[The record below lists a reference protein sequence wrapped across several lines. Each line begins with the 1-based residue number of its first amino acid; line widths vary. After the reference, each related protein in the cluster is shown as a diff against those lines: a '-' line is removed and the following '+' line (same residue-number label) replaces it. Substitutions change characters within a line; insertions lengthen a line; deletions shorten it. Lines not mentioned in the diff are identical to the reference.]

1 MDDLSRLLEGTLSND
16 TARRESAEA
25 HLTESLS
32 SPGFA
37 LLLTQYLQA
46 PLSLSLAQLAAVLLK
61 KFVLAHWEE
70 TTGEDSTYV
79 IGDAEKG
86 QVRNLLVHSLDNL
99 AHGTAPSH
107 FGDSKFQTAYSLV
120 LAELVK
126 HDWPEKWPALVP
138 GIIELMAT
146 HTDFALKFF
155 SVATDHIAS
164 DHFVELVPLLF
175 PHLERVFDSPS
186 TPPRLQGRVVAIV
199 QTCLAMLGM
208 MSQSGES
215 AQAGVVLQA
224 TVSPWIGR
232 FVRALQSQPS
242 QHRGLSIVV
251 VRALTSFIVEWP
263 KDMSTLV
270 PSILP
275 PVWQLLVS
283 SVAAYEADVV
293 LDGEGHDDDGYD
305 SDGEPIGQAALTM
318 ELFDFVRGL
327 VHAPTKKTRALVTA
341 SLHPLVHTMVAYMQI
356 TRAQLELWT
365 DDPNQYVVDE
375 DDDSLQHNVRN
386 TGVDLLREL
395 ETTLGTSVLT
405 ASIQATHQRLTE
417 SSWRVQEAALL
428 VMGALAEPLLMT
440 RATSDAAPT
449 GLDLPSFL
457 TTLFDVMHAAESN
470 IYLKARALW
479 CASRFATVMT
489 EAQLLAFIQVA
500 ISGLDP
506 AQVIPVKLYACRALG
521 TFVQHEKADA
531 ILPPFA
537 TTIVDRLLHL
547 TVDAT
552 PETLHVVLETLALV
566 VVVPGTPVQRVLTCV
581 VPLWLRHL
589 DDRMV
594 HDVTVDILA
603 ALVADADAAPVVLT
617 HVVPVLAN
625 VFNSLYVLQAIE
637 VVELLV
643 KQAAVAPLVVPV
655 LLDPLLHILITTDD
669 GSALQHGGDVL
680 KWIVLYASPQLEHFS
695 SPSTGASGVDGVMQ
709 VVAKLLSPDV
719 SDSGA
724 MGVGGLVTQ
733 VLLRLAPLLPVA
745 TVHQLLHAVSTR
757 LASAQM
763 PSLIQS
769 LCTVYARLVHS
780 FGVATIVDALESLG
794 VCSFVL
800 TTWIEH
806 QGDFYGLYAIKV
818 TLLALLKLLESQH
831 PVVLALVVQGEMVQ
845 NHTSS
850 TKRALRS
857 ANKAEPTS
865 RQYTQV
871 SFATKLVS
879 ILAMTYAQFEDEAE
893 ADDMDSSDEE
903 ESDDGDDSD
912 EEVSATSVRPGG
924 PSSIFAPSEDFLLS
938 DMLDGGS
945 EPDGDDEDEIEAAMD
960 PLNDV
965 DLKEQ
970 IVLVM
975 RALNSTPSFVESVVP
990 GLTATEKSII
1000 QDMLS

>member
-186 TPPRLQGRVVAIV
+186 TPARLQGRVVAIV

-232 FVRALQSQPS
+232 FVRVLQSQPS

-263 KDMSTLV
+263 KDMSSLV

-327 VHAPTKKTRALVTA
+327 VHAPTKKTQSLVTA

-457 TTLFDVMHAAESN
+457 TTLFDVMHAAETVCMHVRID

-506 AQVIPVKLYACRALG
+506 VQVIPVKLYACRALG

-552 PETLHVVLETLALV
+552 PETLHVALV

-655 LLDPLLHILITTDD
+655 LLDPLLHILLTTDD
-669 GSALQHGGDVL
+669 GSVLQHGGDVL

-800 TTWIEH
+800 KTWIEH

-865 RQYTQV
+865 RQYTQ
-871 SFATKLVS
+871 
-879 ILAMTYAQFEDEAE
+879 
-893 ADDMDSSDEE
+893 
-903 ESDDGDDSD
+903 
-912 EEVSATSVRPGG
+912 
-924 PSSIFAPSEDFLLS
+924 DFLLS

>member
-186 TPPRLQGRVVAIV
+186 TPARLQGRVVAIV

-232 FVRALQSQPS
+232 FVRVLQSQPS

-263 KDMSTLV
+263 KDMSSLV

-327 VHAPTKKTRALVTA
+327 VHAPTKKTQSLVTA

-440 RATSDAAPT
+440 NGMYVSID
-449 GLDLPSFL
+449 
-457 TTLFDVMHAAESN
+457 

-531 ILPPFA
+531 ILSPFA

-552 PETLHVVLETLALV
+552 PETLHVALV

-655 LLDPLLHILITTDD
+655 LLDPLLHILLTTDD
-669 GSALQHGGDVL
+669 GSVLQHGGDVL

-695 SPSTGASGVDGVMQ
+695 STSTGASGVDGVMQ

-745 TVHQLLHAVSTR
+745 TVHQLLHAVSPR

-800 TTWIEH
+800 KTWIEH

-865 RQYTQV
+865 RQYTQ
-871 SFATKLVS
+871 
-879 ILAMTYAQFEDEAE
+879 
-893 ADDMDSSDEE
+893 
-903 ESDDGDDSD
+903 
-912 EEVSATSVRPGG
+912 
-924 PSSIFAPSEDFLLS
+924 DFLLS

>member
-186 TPPRLQGRVVAIV
+186 TPARLQGRVVAIV

-232 FVRALQSQPS
+232 FVRVLQSQPS

-263 KDMSTLV
+263 KDMSSLV

-327 VHAPTKKTRALVTA
+327 VHAPTKKTQSLVTA

-506 AQVIPVKLYACRALG
+506 VQVIPVKLYACRALG

-531 ILPPFA
+531 ILSPFA

-552 PETLHVVLETLALV
+552 PETLHVALV

-655 LLDPLLHILITTDD
+655 LLDPLLHILLTTDD
-669 GSALQHGGDVL
+669 GSVLQHGGDVL

-800 TTWIEH
+800 KTWIEH

-865 RQYTQV
+865 RQYTQ
-871 SFATKLVS
+871 
-879 ILAMTYAQFEDEAE
+879 
-893 ADDMDSSDEE
+893 
-903 ESDDGDDSD
+903 
-912 EEVSATSVRPGG
+912 
-924 PSSIFAPSEDFLLS
+924 DFLLS

>member
-186 TPPRLQGRVVAIV
+186 TPARLQGRVVAIV

-232 FVRALQSQPS
+232 FVRVLQSQPS

-263 KDMSTLV
+263 KDMSSLV

-327 VHAPTKKTRALVTA
+327 VHAPTKKTQSLVTA

-457 TTLFDVMHAAESN
+457 TTLFDVMHAAESSTID

-506 AQVIPVKLYACRALG
+506 VQVIPVKLYACRALG

-552 PETLHVVLETLALV
+552 PETLHVALV

-655 LLDPLLHILITTDD
+655 LLDPLLHILLTTDD
-669 GSALQHGGDVL
+669 GSVLQHGGDVL

-800 TTWIEH
+800 KTWIEH

-865 RQYTQV
+865 RQYTQ
-871 SFATKLVS
+871 
-879 ILAMTYAQFEDEAE
+879 
-893 ADDMDSSDEE
+893 
-903 ESDDGDDSD
+903 
-912 EEVSATSVRPGG
+912 
-924 PSSIFAPSEDFLLS
+924 DFLLS